1 MILHKSRGLKRTC
14 QNEDCARP
22 FYDLNRE
29 QFDCPNC
36 GEPFDPM
43 RPTEAPTASSSYLVR
58 RKPREFQIVAPIA
71 PEPAAQSKA

>member
-1 MILHKSRGLKRTC
+1 
-14 QNEDCARP
+14 
-22 FYDLNRE
+22 LNRE

-43 RPTEAPTASSSYLVR
+43 RTAEAPTASSSYLVR
-58 RKPREFQIVAPIA
+58 RKPREYQIVAPIA